1 MATELKKKFK
11 TILSH
16 EQTQANFVALKV
28 NPSRPLSV
36 WEVLIP
42 IVFILA
48 YMKSNERRQVF
59 AQNLMFTKKMA
70 LEAAYDMIAKNQT
83 KGAALMRIEL
93 QTKQLLTSVPEGIYS
108 DAIRQGQLQEIE
120 FLIDHYL
127 KLLRAD
133 GKDYCAL
140 VLGVYP
146 QRKDYL
152 NFQQALSAL
161 EKQVSRAAGQTLGA
175 QTDAAM
181 LSRIESATQELRS
194 AEIQNIFDSRQRG

>member
-1 MATELKKKFK
+1 LATELKKKFK
-11 TILSH
+11 TILSY
-16 EQTQANFVALKV
+16 EQMQANFVALKV
-28 NPSRPLSV
+28 NPPRPLSV

-48 YMKSNERRQVF
+48 YMKSKERRQVF
-59 AQNLMFTKKMA
+59 AQNLMFTRKMA
-70 LEAAYDMIAKNQT
+70 LEAAYGMMAKNQT

-108 DAIRQGQLQEIE
+108 DAIRQEQLQEIE
-120 FLIDHYL
+120 FLIDHYF

-133 GKDYCAL
+133 GEDYAAL
-140 VLGVYP
+140 VLSVYP

-152 NFQQALSAL
+152 NYQEALSVL

-181 LSRIESATQELRS
+181 LSRIESAIQELRS
-194 AEIQNIFDSRQRG
+194 AEIQKIFDSL

>member
-16 EQTQANFVALKV
+16 EQSQANFVALKV
-28 NPSRPLSV
+28 NPPRPLSV

-70 LEAAYDMIAKNQT
+70 LEAAHDMIAKNQT
-83 KGAALMRIEL
+83 KGAALMRIEF
-93 QTKQLLTSVPEGIYS
+93 QTRQLLTSVPEGIYS
-108 DAIRQGQLQEIE
+108 DAIRQGH
-120 FLIDHYL
+120 HYL

-133 GKDYCAL
+133 GKDYGAL

-152 NFQQALSAL
+152 DFQQALSSL

-175 QTDAAM
+175 QADAAM